1 MLCPPLLFTVPL
13 LVLLRPHLLLLF
25 FFQFDQGRE
34 RKEEEE
40 EEEGAAIANFQAEA
54 EERKRE
60 FEKAPSPFSLY
71 RPSLSLP
78 KKMEVGWLKERERGE
93 SPQLAPPGP
102 LCQTLGFAKDF
113 NCYLSYQTLS
123 NNIRIEL

>member
-54 EERKRE
+54 EKRKRE

-71 RPSLSLP
+71 RPSLSP
-78 KKMEVGWLKERERGE
+78 PQENGGWLAEGERKGREPSARSSWSTVPDSGIR
-93 SPQLAPPGP
+93 Q
-102 LCQTLGFAKDF
+102 GF
-113 NCYLSYQTLS
+113 
-123 NNIRIEL
+123 